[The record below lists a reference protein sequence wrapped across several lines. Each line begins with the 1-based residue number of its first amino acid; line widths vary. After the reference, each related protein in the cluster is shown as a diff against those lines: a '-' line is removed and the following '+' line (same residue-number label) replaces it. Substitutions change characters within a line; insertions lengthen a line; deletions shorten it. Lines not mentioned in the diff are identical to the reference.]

1 MGSFL
6 RRFDHFYNLALRQR
20 FKSSAISNQI
30 LPNFWGIYNDKSKFW
45 KKIGSFFIQPAGRNL
60 LVSLR

>member
-1 MGSFL
+1 MVSFL
-6 RRFDHFYNLALRQR
+6 RRFDHFYLALQQR

-30 LPNFWGIYNDKSKFW
+30 LPNVWEIYYDKSKFW
-45 KKIGSFFIQPAGRNL
+45 KKIGSFFIQPTGRNL